1 MAASPTRLL
10 SSSHQP
16 CKESLHCTATG
27 RTWAGEKR
35 TPPDVLKLRGLP
47 YFTTAED
54 IIKFFV
60 EYELTEENVH
70 TAYRLDGKAL
80 YGVLNNRGCEDSH
93 MQGQDDHWD
102 KVHGAVPINP
112 RGGQQDK
119 ITIHEPGNELFDP
132 GIYFALALSSC
143 VPV

>member
-1 MAASPTRLL
+1 TKTAFSTQSIVTPHLL
-10 SSSHQP
+10 HGPRNQLKTSNM
-16 CKESLHCTATG
+16 EYI
-27 RTWAGEKR
+27 E
-35 TPPDVLKLRGLP
+35 VLKLRGLP

-80 YGVLNNRGCEDSH
+80 YGVLNSRGCEDSH